1 MQNEN
6 AFVPKQ
12 KQIVLL
18 LNNNNEDLKLDGE
31 ELNEQRTL
39 CFFFE
44 MVKNFCFV
52 NSVEFDGGGGSS
64 GSPFHICAKF
74 DAISVLA
81 ASIPSQLKLLSTFL

>member
-18 LNNNNEDLKLDGE
+18 LNNNNEDLKLDDE

-39 CFFFE
+39 CFF
-44 MVKNFCFV
+44 
-52 NSVEFDGGGGSS
+52 
-64 GSPFHICAKF
+64 
-74 DAISVLA
+74 
-81 ASIPSQLKLLSTFL
+81 LKW